1 MPILLP
7 HESTWCVSAVIHCQT
22 GVAHALIYWWAGLP
36 QLAGRMDHRFAN
48 VGYGVDIGFHKG
60 VNKGGYKE
68 VAAIYI
74 YILYIYIYIIYIIYI
89 YIYILYI
96 LYIYIYTWKNEIIGC
111 CGILMDFGQQSHGVY
126 GGWGKRYGLLSWKSI
141 RWTDTCFQI
150 MGFKVAYI
158 IYIIY
163 ISLEFSKYDWL
174 SLIDVEQDAVWACLQ
189 MGGNYL

>member
-74 YILYIYIYIIYIIYI
+74 YIDIYIYIYIIYILYIIYI

-96 LYIYIYTWKNEIIGC
+96 LYIYLEKRDHWMLWNSYGFWAAKSWRLWRMGKKVRSSFLKINPMNGH
-111 CGILMDFGQQSHGVY
+111 LLSDHGV
-126 GGWGKRYGLLSWKSI
+126 
-141 RWTDTCFQI
+141 
-150 MGFKVAYI
+150 
-158 IYIIY
+158 
-163 ISLEFSKYDWL
+163 
-174 SLIDVEQDAVWACLQ
+174 
-189 MGGNYL
+189 

>member
-7 HESTWCVSAVIHCQT
+7 PTWCVSAVIHCQT

-74 YILYIYIYIIYIIYI
+74 YYIRIIYIFYIIYI
-89 YIYILYI
+89 YIYIIYTYYIYILGKTRSLDVVEFLWILGSKVMAFMADGEKGTVFFPENQSDERTPAFRSWGLKLLI
-96 LYIYIYTWKNEIIGC
+96 LYIYIYYIYHWNFPSMTLTITNWCRTGC
-111 CGILMDFGQQSHGVY
+111 CMGLSAN
-126 GGWGKRYGLLSWKSI
+126 GW
-141 RWTDTCFQI
+141 
-150 MGFKVAYI
+150 
-158 IYIIY
+158 
-163 ISLEFSKYDWL
+163 
-174 SLIDVEQDAVWACLQ
+174 
-189 MGGNYL
+189 